1 MMLEATAVI
10 FLLLFF
16 FGSCFGTTLQMEFA
30 ISPILEADYR
40 LVVVHA
46 PPPAA
51 PCADYTSG
59 ELTHPTLV
67 ACLNHAD
74 QLTEQLQRPLPA
86 PVRICDNT
94 GKPMYRHDG
103 STGGGRTARPSRDLY
118 PSTLGNFLT
127 MLSGGLTAIDEL
139 GGGQREMH
147 LVLSAGKTPTEA
159 QPAALLATQFE
170 AALAQLALPTTV
182 AMTVWLVQP
191 WQQLHTMPKTDAF
204 CRQLQQ
210 QVLTQFSWAESER
223 TPQKKKTYHGMLDN
237 GKNNAEL
244 FYEGDMLRSL
254 ATAETC
260 PLELLLLLQHLPS
273 NKIRMRLAPSTKY
286 VGQVLSGLP
295 PACPAIVE
303 TELQLE
309 LAGGATAPALTAS
322 LPLPLNSC
330 TVQLCSA
337 PAARATG
344 SAVSPLQNYRLT
356 QLPTDNQPAHFALL
370 IRNPYPQDLR
380 VVSCNRDVV
389 LTERDWEELDGTPLA
404 KLQQASLGH
413 LYLQHSLLLPTY
425 TFEEAQPTLE
435 RLWLLPSDL
444 PNVSGQRTA
453 EVLQQ
458 HLLRLRDKLCQTF
471 QKHVAQGPHAPQE
484 SAPPVPHMARQLS
497 CLRAWGTQ

>member
-1 MMLEATAVI
+1 MVEATAVI
-10 FLLLFF
+10 FSAAAFFWLLLWNDA
-16 FGSCFGTTLQMEFA
+16 QMNFA
-30 ISPILEADYR
+30 ISPVLEDNYCM
-40 LVVVHA
+40 VVVHA

-59 ELTHPTLV
+59 EMSRPTLV

-74 QLTEQLQRPLPA
+74 QLTEQLQRPLSV

-94 GKPMYRHDG
+94 GKPVYRHDG
-103 STGGGRTARPSRDLY
+103 HTGGGRTGPSRDRH
-118 PSTLGNFLT
+118 PPTLGHFLT
-127 MLSGGLTAIDEL
+127 MLSGGLTALDEL
-139 GGGQREMH
+139 GAGEREMH
-147 LVLSAGKTPTEA
+147 LVLSAGQTPTEA

-182 AMTVWLVQP
+182 AVTVWLVQP
-191 WQQLHTMPKTDAF
+191 WQQPHTTPKTDAF

-210 QVLTQFSWAESER
+210 QVLTQFSWTESER
-223 TPQKKKTYHGMLDN
+223 TPHKKKTYHGMLDSDK
-237 GKNNAEL
+237 GNAEL

-254 ATAETC
+254 ATVETC
-260 PLELLLLLQHLPS
+260 PLELLLLLQHLPN

-286 VGQVLSGLP
+286 VGQVLFGLP
-295 PACPAIVE
+295 PACPTLVE

-309 LAGGATAPALTAS
+309 LAMDAASAPDLKAS
-322 LPLPLNSC
+322 IPLALNSC
-330 TVQLCSA
+330 TVQQCST
-337 PAARATG
+337 PATRAAG
-344 SAVSPLQNYRLT
+344 SAGSHLPTYRLT
-356 QLPTDNQPAHFALL
+356 QLPTDTTPAHFALL
-370 IRNPYPQDLR
+370 VRNPYPQSLR
-380 VVSCNRDVV
+380 LVACNRDVT
-389 LTERDWEELDGTPLA
+389 LTEQDWTELDGTPLA

-413 LYLQHSLLLPTY
+413 LHLQHSLLRPTY

-458 HLLRLRDKLCQTF
+458 HLLRLRDNLCQTF
-471 QKHVAQGPHAPQE
+471 QQHVQGPQA
-484 SAPPVPHMARQLS
+484 SAALPVPHMARQLS